1 MVVRKAHVRRNFPA
15 LEIQLFGVPQLL
27 LSGQIV
33 DSLRRKNRALLYYL
47 AAQGGKLTR
56 EKLLSFLWPDHER
69 SSTQPILRTM
79 IHDLRKSLGEAIEV
93 DDQNIALAPDTSIDV
108 QIFST
113 ALQSPLVD
121 IQKIAEALSLY
132 KGDFLDGFSLSDS
145 PQFDD
150 WVNFERERYRL
161 MAMHGFADLSHGQE
175 ANHNYSTALASARRA
190 LAFNPFQEDVQRDV
204 MRLLYLNGD
213 RAGVIQEYEALRKLM
228 DEELGVP
235 PMPETRALY
244 DSIINDTFTAPLTE
258 SPSQFSTIN
267 ISVEK
272 PLLPFLGRDA
282 ELETLKGQLRVG
294 KLILLEGDPGIG
306 KTRLAF
312 ELIASETRR
321 KTFALVLQGTAYEL
335 EQGLPYQPVVDAIR
349 KWLAQ
354 PEGKA
359 LFAQLDV
366 EPVWRAEIARL
377 LPELLTQ
384 FADIPTPTQPADESR
399 LWEALLQFFRVLSL
413 HQQVWLF
420 LDDLH
425 WADAATVAWLGYLV
439 RHIPSSS
446 SLKILAASRPP
457 DGQTNLM
464 KLLQAL
470 KREDRL
476 AQMHLS
482 VLSESV
488 MQRMAATLSE
498 DHNEQFSQWL
508 IQNAEGN
515 PFFITELVRY
525 AYGTGLLKED
535 GTLDLELFH
544 STLTI
549 PPTIQNLIESRL
561 LHLRENARRILHI
574 AAILGREFDVELVRQ
589 VSAFSETETLDAIE
603 ELQTAHLI
611 SPLRTDKLSFDHS
624 LTMEVAL
631 DDMSEARRR
640 SLHRHVAEALE
651 RIYQNDPGL
660 VSGVIARHFMDGNA
674 PDQAK
679 AYWFRA
685 GQFAANLAAWV
696 EALAFY
702 KQALD
707 LERTAMKRAQIFLAM
722 GAAHFHKGDFALA
735 AEDHRSAM
743 EWARSS
749 QSLPL
754 LEEAY
759 LGLSLSLYPQTRFT
773 EAIDVAKQLRE
784 FGPPELALCAEFIWG
799 ASLGVESAHPVEA
812 EYHLREAERILHDQ
826 QRNFDSQVTTVQI
839 GYSLASVFGQQG
851 RSREAVEE
859 FLKVL
864 DMTKRGEG
872 TLDTLRNIMLYNNLA
887 YQLHLL
893 GDASAATYIEKGIQ
907 LAQERG
913 SLSHLPYLY
922 STSGEI
928 ALAAKDLDT
937 AEKYFRDGLKLAEQI
952 PLPERIAGI
961 TANVGLVAKARG
973 EMDLAREQ
981 LQKALTLVE
990 PLGNHHLEVR
1000 IRIWLAPLLAAQD
1013 ARTCLKSARVLAQR
1027 DGLYGLLDE
1036 IEQLGKKLV

>member
-1 MVVRKAHVRRNFPA
+1 MIVRKAHVRRNFPI
-15 LEIQLFGVPQLL
+15 LEIQLFGVPRLL
-27 LSGQIV
+27 LNGQVV
-33 DSLRRKNRALLYYL
+33 DSLRRKNRALLYYS
-47 AAQGGKLTR
+47 AAQGGKSTR
-56 EKLLSFLWPDHER
+56 EKLLSFFWPDHER
-69 SSTQPILRTM
+69 STAQPILRTM
-79 IHDLRKSLGEAIEV
+79 IHDLRKFLGEAIEV
-93 DDQNIALAPDTSIDV
+93 DDQNIALGPGTSIDV
-108 QIFST
+108 QDFSR
-113 ALQSPLVD
+113 AVQSTLADV
-121 IQKIAEALSLY
+121 QKLTEALSLY

-150 WVNFERERYRL
+150 WVSSERERYQL
-161 MAMHGFADLSHGQE
+161 MAMHGLADLSHRHE
-175 ANHNYSTALASARRA
+175 AKRNYSAALEFARRA
-190 LAFNPFQEDVQRDV
+190 LAFNPFQENVQRDV

-244 DSIINDTFTAPLTE
+244 DSIITDTFSPHLTE
-258 SPSQFSTIN
+258 SPSQFSTTN

-272 PLLPFLGRDA
+272 HLLPFLGRDA
-282 ELETLKGQLRVG
+282 ELETLKEQLSTG

-321 KTFALVLQGTAYEL
+321 KSALVLQGIAYEL

-349 KWLAQ
+349 KWLVQ
-354 PEGKA
+354 PDGKV
-359 LFAQLDV
+359 LFAQLDL

-384 FADIPTPTQPADESR
+384 FTDIPAPTQPADEAR
-399 LWEALLQFFRVLSL
+399 LWEALLQFFRVMSL

-425 WADAATVAWLGYLV
+425 WADAATIAWLGYLI

-446 SLKILAASRPP
+446 SLKILATSRPL

-476 AQMHLS
+476 TQMHLS
-482 VLSESV
+482 VLPESV
-488 MQRMAATLSE
+488 MQQMAVTLSE

-525 AYGTGLLKED
+525 AYGTGLLNED

-544 STLTI
+544 STPTI

-561 LHLRENARRILHI
+561 LHLAENARRILHL
-574 AAILGREFDVELVRQ
+574 AAIFGREFDVELIRQ

-611 SPLRTDKLSFDHS
+611 NPLRADKFTFDHS

-631 DDMSEARRR
+631 NDMSEARRR

-651 RIYQNDPGL
+651 TIYQNNLDP
-660 VSGVIARHFMDGNA
+660 VSGVIARHFMDGNV

-685 GQFAANLAAWV
+685 GQFATNLAAWV

-707 LERTAMKRAQIFLAM
+707 LETTPMKRTRVILAT

-735 AEDHRSAM
+735 SEDHRSAI
-743 EWARSS
+743 EWAQLS
-749 QSLPL
+749 QSLSL
-754 LEEAY
+754 LEDAY
-759 LGLSLSLYPQTRFT
+759 LGLSLSLYPQARFT

-784 FGPPELALCAEFIWG
+784 SGPPELALCAEFIWG
-799 ASLGVESAHPVEA
+799 ASLAVESAHPVDA
-812 EYHLREAERILHDQ
+812 EYHLREAERMLHERQ
-826 QRNFDSQVTTVQI
+826 GNFESQITTVQI
-839 GYSLASVFGQQG
+839 SYSLASVFGQQG

-864 DMTKRGEG
+864 DMMERGEG

-893 GDASAATYIEKGIQ
+893 GDPSAATYIQYGIQ

-928 ALAAKDLDT
+928 ALAAEDLDT
-937 AEKYFRDGLKLAEQI
+937 AEKYFRDGLRLAEQI
-952 PLPERIAGI
+952 PLRERIAGI
-961 TANVGLVAKARG
+961 TANLGLVAKARG
-973 EMDLAREQ
+973 EMGLAREQ
-981 LQKALTLVE
+981 LQKALTLVG

-1013 ARTCLKSARVLAQR
+1013 ARSCLNSARVLAER
-1027 DGLYGLLDE
+1027 DGLYGLLGE
-1036 IEQLGKKLV
+1036 IEQLEKRLI

>member
-1 MVVRKAHVRRNFPA
+1 MNVRKAQVRRNFPK
-15 LEIQLFGVPQLL
+15 LEIQLFGAPRLL
-27 LSGQIV
+27 LNGQV
-33 DSLRRKNRALLYYL
+33 VNSLRRKNRALLYYL
-47 AAQGGKLTR
+47 AAQGGKSTR
-56 EKLLSFLWPDHER
+56 EKFLSFFWPDHER
-69 SSTQPILRTM
+69 STAQPILRTM
-79 IHDLRKSLGEAIEV
+79 IHDLRKALGEAIEV
-93 DDQNIALAPDTSIDV
+93 EDQNIALAQDTSIDV
-108 QIFST
+108 QDFSMS
-113 ALQSPLVD
+113 LQSPLVD
-121 IQKIAEALSLY
+121 RQKIAEALSLY
-132 KGDFLDGFSLSDS
+132 RGDFLDSFSLSDS

-161 MAMHGFADLSHGQE
+161 MAMRGFAELSHRHE
-175 ANHNYSTALASARRA
+175 AKQNYSAALESARRA

-213 RAGVIQEYEALRKLM
+213 RAGVIQQYEALRKLM

-244 DSIINDTFTAPLTE
+244 DSMINDTFAPHITE
-258 SPSQFSTIN
+258 SPRQFSTTN
-267 ISVEK
+267 LSVEK
-272 PLLPFLGRDA
+272 PVLPFLGRDA
-282 ELETLKGQLRVG
+282 ELKTLKGQLRAG

-306 KTRLAF
+306 KTRLAV
-312 ELIASETRR
+312 ELITSETRR
-321 KTFALVLQGTAYEL
+321 KSALVLQGIAYEL

-349 KWLAQ
+349 KWLVH
-354 PEGKA
+354 PDSKA

-366 EPVWRAEIARL
+366 EPVWRVEIARL
-377 LPELLTQ
+377 LPEVLTQ
-384 FADIPTPTQPADESR
+384 FADIPTPTQPADEAR
-399 LWEALLQFFRVLSL
+399 LWEALIQFFRAMSL

-425 WADAATVAWLGYLV
+425 WADAATIAWLGYLI

-446 SLKILAASRPP
+446 SMKILATSRPL
-457 DGQTNLM
+457 DRQTNLM

-470 KREDRL
+470 KHEDRL
-476 AQMHLS
+476 VQIHLS
-482 VLSESV
+482 VLPKSV
-488 MQRMAATLSE
+488 MQKMASTLSE
-498 DHNEQFSQWL
+498 EHDEQLSRWL

-525 AYGTGLLKED
+525 AYGIGLLKED
-535 GTLDLELFH
+535 GTVDLELFS
-544 STLTI
+544 STPTI

-561 LHLRENARRILHI
+561 LHLTENARRILHI
-574 AAILGREFDVELVRQ
+574 AAIIGREFDVDLVRQ
-589 VSAFSETETLDAIE
+589 ISAFSETETLDAIE

-611 SPLRTDKLSFDHS
+611 NPLRANKFTFDHS

-631 DDMSEARRR
+631 NDMSEARRR
-640 SLHRHVAEALE
+640 SFHRHVAESLE
-651 RIYQNDPGL
+651 TIYQNNLDP
-660 VSGVIARHFMDGNA
+660 VSGVIARHFTVGNVR
-674 PDQAK
+674 DRAK

-685 GQFAANLAAWV
+685 GGFAANLAAWV

-707 LERTAMKRAQIFLAM
+707 PETSAIERAPIFLAM

-735 AEDHRSAM
+735 SKDYRSAI
-743 EWARSS
+743 EWAQLS
-749 QSLPL
+749 QSLSL
-754 LEEAY
+754 VEDAY
-759 LGLSLSLYPQTRFT
+759 LGLSLSLYPQARFT
-773 EAIDVAKQLRE
+773 EAIDVAKRLRE
-784 FGPPELALCAEFIWG
+784 SGPPELVLCAEFIWG

-812 EYHLREAERILHDQ
+812 EYHLREAERILHERQ
-826 QRNFDSQVTTVQI
+826 GTFDSRVTTVQI
-839 GYSLASVFGQQG
+839 SYSLASVFGQQG
-851 RSREAVEE
+851 RSREAVEQ

-864 DMTKRGEG
+864 DTMERGEG

-893 GDASAATYIEKGIQ
+893 GDASATTYIQKGIQ

-928 ALAAKDLDT
+928 ALADEDLDT
-937 AEKYFRDGLKLAEQI
+937 AEKYFRDGLRLAKQI
-952 PLPERIAGI
+952 PLRERIAGM
-961 TANVGLVAKARG
+961 TANLGLVAKARG
-973 EMDLAREQ
+973 KMDLAREQ

-1013 ARTCLKSARVLAQR
+1013 AQACLNTARVLAER
-1027 DGLYGLLDE
+1027 DGLYGLLEE
-1036 IEQLGKKLV
+1036 IAQLEKGLV